1 MKYDI
6 FIRFGLA
13 ISAFLCIL
21 PLVIQAC
28 ALEFWQKK
36 KVLRHVVNCV
46 IVFPSLILTMW
57 LGFKYMNP
65 SDAYNEAS
73 NSIVPVSIYNS
84 DGDVIQ
90 TFTGRL
96 GSIKYGDGYVRY
108 VDEDNVEHNIYLNDY
123 AVIGIGEVIE

>member
-1 MKYDI
+1 
-6 FIRFGLA
+6 
-13 ISAFLCIL
+13 
-21 PLVIQAC
+21 
-28 ALEFWQKK
+28 
-36 KVLRHVVNCV
+36 
-46 IVFPSLILTMW
+46 
-57 LGFKYMNP
+57 MNP

-123 AVIGIGEVIE
+123 ALIGIGEVIEWETRWYYE